1 MKLKRKNKKVHSK
14 TFKHLINSKAISS
27 LTSTEFLPKHF
38 ISSGPKHRKN
48 HPPGTYVHTYKKVHT
63 KAGARDL
70 VTRKANNARMDP
82 EKHRAPH
89 CLRAPSSHSTLA
101 ERYIGRERERE
112 WSKKNVHVCIHVL
125 HERVRAEASYRPSP
139 QERRRRAKR
148 YQSTG
153 AFSPPRIPLH
163 SFGLK
168 FSRGECVRM

>member
-101 ERYIGRERERE
+101 ERYIGRERE

-153 AFSPPRIPLH
+153 AFSPPWIPLH

-168 FSRGECVRM
+168 SSRGECVRM